1 MLATSFPSCEG
12 DPSGH
17 FILTEA
23 ERLAASGAEVTVVAP
38 GGGGGESEARHDRQ
52 RPHLRIERIGGGA
65 LFGWPGVM
73 TRAAERPARLLE
85 LPTWLLRARRAIVT
99 SGADELVA
107 HWVLPSV
114 WPVTAGRPFPADA
127 VEGVSHGSDVH
138 LLVRLP
144 AAVRHALVRAVLA
157 RVGRWRFVSQAL
169 LAELTGS
176 LDATTARAVARV
188 AVVIAPAVDLP
199 DVDPAARRLR
209 ASVTEQALYV
219 VAARLVPAKG
229 VAECLAW
236 AARTAPAD
244 VPTRVIVLGDGP
256 DREALDA
263 QARRLSAS
271 LANLR
276 IDLLGTR
283 GRPEALAWIAAADAL
298 LHASREEGLSTVLRE
313 AAHYGTP
320 VVTVS

>member
-1 MLATSFPSCEG
+1 MVTTSFPSYEG

-23 ERLAASGAEVTVVAP
+23 EALAASGAEVTVIAP
-38 GGGGGESEARHDRQ
+38 GGSGGEVEARHDRR
-52 RPHLRIERIGGGA
+52 RPHLRVERVGGGA
-65 LFGWPGVM
+65 LFGWPGVVP
-73 TRAAERPARLLE
+73 RAAERPTRLLE
-85 LPTWLLRARRAIVT
+85 LPAWLLRARQAIAA

-107 HWVLPSV
+107 HWVVPSI
-114 WPVTAGRPFPADA
+114 WPVTAGLPFPADA
-127 VEGVSHGSDVH
+127 IEAVSHGSDVH

-144 AAVRHALVRAVLA
+144 PAVRHALARAVLG
-157 RVGRWRFVSQAL
+157 RVGRWRFVSDAL
-169 LAELTGS
+169 RDELTAA
-176 LDATTARAVARV
+176 LDSRTARALDRI
-188 AVVIAPAVDLP
+188 AVVVAPAVELP

-209 ASVTEQALYV
+209 ASVTEKALYV

-229 VAECLAW
+229 VADCLDW

-256 DREALDA
+256 DREALGE
-263 QARRLSAS
+263 QARRLSSAT
-271 LANLR
+271 LR

-283 GRPEALAWIAAADAL
+283 RRPEALAWIAAADAL

-320 VVTVS
+320 VVMVS

>member
-1 MLATSFPSCEG
+1 MVTTSFPSYEG

-17 FILTEA
+17 FILAEA
-23 ERLAASGAEVTVVAP
+23 EALAASGAVVTVIAP
-38 GGGGGESEARHDRQ
+38 GGGGCEAEARHDRG
-52 RPHLRIERIGGGA
+52 RPHLRVERIGGGA

-73 TRAAERPARLLE
+73 TRAAERPTRLLE
-85 LPTWLLRARRAIVT
+85 LPTWLLRARQAIAA

-107 HWVLPSV
+107 HWVFPSV
-114 WPVTAGRPFPADA
+114 WPVTAGHPFPADA

-144 AAVRHALVRAVLA
+144 PALRHALVRAVLG
-157 RVGRWRFVSQAL
+157 RVGRWRFVSEAL
-169 LAELTGS
+169 LAELTS
-176 LDATTARAVARV
+176 ALDADTARAVARV
-188 AVVIAPAVDLP
+188 AVVQAPAVELP

-209 ASVTEQALYV
+209 ASVTEEALYV
-219 VAARLVPAKG
+219 VAARLVPGKG
-229 VAECLAW
+229 VADCLAW
-236 AARTAPAD
+236 AARTAPVD
-244 VPTRVIVLGDGP
+244 VPTRVVVLGDGP
-256 DREALDA
+256 ERHELGE
-263 QARRLSAS
+263 QARLLSSAS
-271 LANLR
+271 ANLR

-320 VVTVS
+320 VVMVS